1 MKSMTGYG
9 QAPIK
14 MSGFSGTIEISSIN
28 KRGFEL
34 VFNLPR
40 EWQVLERKISEL
52 ARVKLNRGRIRISAN
67 LNHFTG
73 SPSDSWPNESLI
85 TQELE
90 NLKNYCSSQNIP
102 FSVTP
107 EIVYKIALAVNK
119 ESFIPPPESI
129 EESLLHATNLA
140 LDEMLEMRTSE
151 GNSLKS
157 DLLSKINQL
166 NDFIKQLEVTTP
178 GMSLEWKNKLLNRLW
193 EWGLEFSDND
203 ERIAREVAI
212 FADKSDI
219 SEELTRI
226 NSHVVQFL
234 DCLNAS
240 SPIGRKLEFI
250 TQELLREFNT
260 LASKSARAESSQLA
274 INAKVELEKI
284 REQISNIE

>member
-1 MKSMTGYG
+1 MGRHPLKCQDFPGPLKFLRLT
-9 QAPIK
+9 
-14 MSGFSGTIEISSIN
+14 N
-28 KRGFEL
+28 GFEL

-129 EESLLHATNLA
+129 EESLLYATNLA
-140 LDEMLEMRTSE
+140 LDEMLEMRTSKE
-151 GNSLKS
+151 
-157 DLLSKINQL
+157 I
-166 NDFIKQLEVTTP
+166 P
-178 GMSLEWKNKLLNRLW
+178 
-193 EWGLEFSDND
+193 
-203 ERIAREVAI
+203 
-212 FADKSDI
+212 
-219 SEELTRI
+219 
-226 NSHVVQFL
+226 
-234 DCLNAS
+234 
-240 SPIGRKLEFI
+240 
-250 TQELLREFNT
+250 
-260 LASKSARAESSQLA
+260 
-274 INAKVELEKI
+274 
-284 REQISNIE
+284 